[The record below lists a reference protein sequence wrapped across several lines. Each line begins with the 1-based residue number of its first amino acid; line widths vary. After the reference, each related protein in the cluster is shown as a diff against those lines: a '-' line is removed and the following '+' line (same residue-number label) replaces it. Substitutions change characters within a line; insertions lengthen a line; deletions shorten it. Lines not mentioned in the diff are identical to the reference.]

1 LLPALK
7 ALEEI
12 ERNRQADDDYLLK
25 PSRVNRTFVADKIDA
40 AIDALNSAPKIS
52 TRFNAQ
58 RLLPISMTRSGNK
71 EERPLWKK
79 VIGAR

>member
-58 RLLPISMTRSGNK
+58 RLLPISMTRKRKQRRN
-71 EERPLWKK
+71 
-79 VIGAR
+79 ARFGRKLSVR